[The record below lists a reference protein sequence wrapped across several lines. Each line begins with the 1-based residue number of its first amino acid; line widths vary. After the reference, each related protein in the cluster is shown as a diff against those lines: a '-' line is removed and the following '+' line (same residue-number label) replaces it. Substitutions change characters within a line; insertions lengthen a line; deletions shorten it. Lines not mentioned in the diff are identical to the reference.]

1 MNTATTLRLSIK
13 QWAPE
18 DRPTERLQRLGAES
32 LTDGELLA
40 ILIGSGTQQYSAVD
54 IANHVLG
61 KFNRNLNTLGKAR
74 FDEIL
79 DTEGVGT
86 QTACKILAAVEFLP
100 CKRPSAEQGRRR
112 QAATSELHPDMC
124 TATRIYNYMLPKMQ
138 DLATEEF
145 HILLMNQN
153 YRLIKSVKI
162 SQGGITETCADIRIM
177 MREAVLNNATIL
189 AACHNHPSGSLS
201 PSKQDDMLTQSIKQA
216 CQVMRIHFLDHV
228 IVTDGA
234 FYSYHEQGRL

>member
-1 MNTATTLRLSIK
+1 MNTAALRLSIK

-79 DTEGVGT
+79 DIEGVGT
-86 QTACKILAAVEFLP
+86 QTACKILAAVEL
-100 CKRPSAEQGRRR
+100 GRRR
-112 QAATSELHPDMC
+112 QMATPELHPDMS

-153 YRLIKSVKI
+153 YRLIKQVRI
-162 SQGGITETCADIRIM
+162 SQGGITETCADIRVM
-177 MREAVLNNATIL
+177 MREAVLCNATIL

-201 PSKQDDMLTQSIKQA
+201 PSRADDELTRAIKEA
-216 CQVMRIHFLDHV
+216 CRVMRIHFLDHV

-234 FYSYHEQGRL
+234 YVSYRELGKI

>member
-1 MNTATTLRLSIK
+1 MNTAALRLTIK

-54 IANHVLG
+54 IANNVLG

-86 QTACKILAAVEFLP
+86 QTACKILAAVEL
-100 CKRPSAEQGRRR
+100 GRRR
-112 QAATSELHPDMC
+112 QMATPELHPDMS

-153 YRLIKSVKI
+153 YGGMQAHAHPLPRPCYRDRRSIYEL
-162 SQGGITETCADIRIM
+162 QGAGQ
-177 MREAVLNNATIL
+177 TIINRNIHINKQEENEYKGL
-189 AACHNHPSGSLS
+189 FEGAGSHPYPL
-201 PSKQDDMLTQSIKQA
+201 PQ
-216 CQVMRIHFLDHV
+216 R
-228 IVTDGA
+228 
-234 FYSYHEQGRL
+234 

>member
-1 MNTATTLRLSIK
+1 MNTAALRLSIK

-54 IANHVLG
+54 IANNVLG

-86 QTACKILAAVEFLP
+86 QTACKILAAVELG
-100 CKRPSAEQGRRR
+100 KRR
-112 QAATSELHPDMC
+112 QTATPELHPDMS

-153 YRLIKSVKI
+153 YRLVKSVKI
-162 SQGGITETCADIRIM
+162 SQGGITETSADIRVM
-177 MREAVLNNATIL
+177 MREAVLCNATIL

-201 PSKQDDMLTQSIKQA
+201 PSRADDELTRAIKEA
-216 CQVMRIHFLDHV
+216 CRLMRIHFLDHV

-234 FYSYHEQGRL
+234 FYSYHEQGKI

>member
-1 MNTATTLRLSIK
+1 MNTAALRLSIK

-54 IANHVLG
+54 VANNVLG

-86 QTACKILAAVEFLP
+86 QTACKILAAVEL
-100 CKRPSAEQGRRR
+100 GRRR
-112 QAATSELHPDMC
+112 QTATPELHPDMS

-153 YRLIKSVKI
+153 YRLVKSVKI
-162 SQGGITETCADIRIM
+162 SQGGITETSADIRVM
-177 MREAVLNNATIL
+177 MREAVLCNATIL

-201 PSKQDDMLTQSIKQA
+201 PSRADDELTRSIKEA
-216 CQVMRIHFLDHV
+216 CRVMRIHFLDHV

-234 FYSYHEQGRL
+234 YMSYREQGKL

>member
-1 MNTATTLRLSIK
+1 MNTAALRLSIK

-54 IANHVLG
+54 IANHVLA

-86 QTACKILAAVEFLP
+86 QTACKILAAVEL
-100 CKRPSAEQGRRR
+100 GRRR
-112 QAATSELHPDMC
+112 QTATPELHPDMS

-153 YRLIKSVKI
+153 YRLVKSVKI
-162 SQGGITETCADIRIM
+162 SQGGITETSADIRVM
-177 MREAVLNNATIL
+177 MREAVLCNATIL

-201 PSKQDDMLTQSIKQA
+201 PSRADDELTRGIKEA
-216 CQVMRIHFLDHV
+216 CRLMRIHFLDHV

-234 FYSYHEQGRL
+234 YMSYREQGKL

>member
-1 MNTATTLRLSIK
+1 MNTAALRLTIK

-54 IANHVLG
+54 IANNVLG

-86 QTACKILAAVEFLP
+86 QTACKILAAVEL
-100 CKRPSAEQGRRR
+100 GRRR
-112 QAATSELHPDMC
+112 QMATPELHPDMS

-153 YRLIKSVKI
+153 YRLVKSVKI
-162 SQGGITETCADIRIM
+162 SQGGITETSADIRVM
-177 MREAVLNNATIL
+177 MREAVLCNATIL

-201 PSKQDDMLTQSIKQA
+201 PSRADDELTKAIKEA
-216 CQVMRIHFLDHV
+216 CRLMRLHFLDHV

-234 FYSYHEQGRL
+234 YMSYAECGKL

>member
-1 MNTATTLRLSIK
+1 MQLQCGLRLSIK

-86 QTACKILAAVEFLP
+86 QTACKILAAVEL
-100 CKRPSAEQGRRR
+100 GRRR
-112 QAATSELHPDMC
+112 QTATPELHPDMS

-153 YRLIKSVKI
+153 YRLVKSVKI
-162 SQGGITETCADIRIM
+162 SQGGITETSADIRVM
-177 MREAVLNNATIL
+177 MREAVLCNATIL

-201 PSKQDDMLTQSIKQA
+201 PSRADDELTKAIKEA
-216 CQVMRIHFLDHV
+216 CRLMRLHFLDHF

-234 FYSYHEQGRL
+234 YMSYREQGKL

>member
-1 MNTATTLRLSIK
+1 MRLPISRWSI
-13 QWAPE
+13 E
-18 DRPTERLQRLGAES
+18 DRPTERLQRMGADA
-32 LTDGELLA
+32 LTDAELLA

-54 IANHVLG
+54 IAKHVLG
-61 KFNRNLNTLGKAR
+61 KFSNNLNTLGKAR
-74 FDEIL
+74 FDQFEDI
-79 DTEGVGT
+79 EGVGT
-86 QTACKILAAVEFLP
+86 QTACKIMAAVELG
-100 CKRPSAEQGRRR
+100 KRR
-112 QAATSELHPDMC
+112 QAATAELRPDMA

-162 SQGGITETCADIRIM
+162 SQGGITETSADIRIM

-189 AACHNHPSGSLS
+189 AACHNHPSGRVT
-201 PSKQDDMLTQSIKQA
+201 PSREDDGLTQTIQKA

-234 FYSYHEQGRL
+234 YYSYAECGKL

>member
-1 MNTATTLRLSIK
+1 MNTAALRLSIK

-54 IANHVLG
+54 IANNVLG

-86 QTACKILAAVEFLP
+86 QTACKILAAVEL
-100 CKRPSAEQGRRR
+100 GRRR
-112 QAATSELHPDMC
+112 QMATPELHPDMS

-153 YRLIKSVKI
+153 YRLVKSVKI
-162 SQGGITETCADIRIM
+162 SQGGITETSADIRVM
-177 MREAVLNNATIL
+177 MREAVLCNATIL

-201 PSKQDDMLTQSIKQA
+201 PSRADDELTRAIKEA
-216 CQVMRIHFLDHV
+216 CRLMRIHFLDHV

-234 FYSYHEQGRL
+234 FYSYHEQGKI

>member
-1 MNTATTLRLSIK
+1 M
-13 QWAPE
+13 
-18 DRPTERLQRLGAES
+18 
-32 LTDGELLA
+32 
-40 ILIGSGTQQYSAVD
+40 D
-54 IANHVLG
+54 IANNVLG

-86 QTACKILAAVEFLP
+86 QTACKILAAVEL
-100 CKRPSAEQGRRR
+100 GRRR
-112 QAATSELHPDMC
+112 QMATPELHPDMS

-153 YRLIKSVKI
+153 YRLVKSVKI
-162 SQGGITETCADIRIM
+162 SQGGITETSADIRVM
-177 MREAVLNNATIL
+177 MREAVLCNATIL

-201 PSKQDDMLTQSIKQA
+201 PSRADDELTRAIKEA
-216 CQVMRIHFLDHV
+216 CRLMRIHFLDHV

-234 FYSYHEQGRL
+234 YMSYREQGKL

>member
-1 MNTATTLRLSIK
+1 MNTAALRLSIK

-86 QTACKILAAVEFLP
+86 QTACKILAAVEL
-100 CKRPSAEQGRRR
+100 GRRR
-112 QAATSELHPDMC
+112 QTATPELHPDMS

-153 YRLIKSVKI
+153 YRLVKSVKI
-162 SQGGITETCADIRIM
+162 SQGGITETSADIRVM
-177 MREAVLNNATIL
+177 MREAVLCNATIL

-201 PSKQDDMLTQSIKQA
+201 PSRSDDELTRAIKEA
-216 CQVMRIHFLDHV
+216 CRLMRIHFLDHV

-234 FYSYHEQGRL
+234 FYSYHEQGKI

>member
-1 MNTATTLRLSIK
+1 MNAATLRLSIK

-86 QTACKILAAVEFLP
+86 QTACKILAAVELG
-100 CKRPSAEQGRRR
+100 KRR
-112 QAATSELHPDMC
+112 QAATAELRPDMA

-162 SQGGITETCADIRIM
+162 SQGGITETSVDIRVI

-189 AACHNHPSGSLS
+189 AACHNHPSGRLT
-201 PSKQDDMLTQSIKQA
+201 PSRQDDELTQCIQKA
-216 CQVMRIHFLDHV
+216 CQLMRIHFLDHV

-234 FYSYHEQGRL
+234 YASYRELGKL

>member
-1 MNTATTLRLSIK
+1 MNTAALRLSIK
-13 QWAPE
+13 QLAPE

-86 QTACKILAAVEFLP
+86 QTACKILAAVEL
-100 CKRPSAEQGRRR
+100 GRRR
-112 QAATSELHPDMC
+112 QMATPELHPDMS

-145 HILLMNQN
+145 HVLLMNQN
-153 YRLIKSVKI
+153 YRLIKQVRI
-162 SQGGITETCADIRIM
+162 SQGGITETSADIRIM
-177 MREAVLNNATIL
+177 MREAVLSNATIL

-201 PSKQDDMLTQSIKQA
+201 PSKQDDMLTQSIKRA
-216 CQVMRIHFLDHV
+216 CEVMRIHFLDHV

-234 FYSYHEQGRL
+234 YVSYRELGKL

>member
-1 MNTATTLRLSIK
+1 MNTAALRLSIK

-86 QTACKILAAVEFLP
+86 QTACKILAAVEL
-100 CKRPSAEQGRRR
+100 GRRR
-112 QAATSELHPDMC
+112 QTATPELHPDMS

-153 YRLIKSVKI
+153 YRLVKSVKI
-162 SQGGITETCADIRIM
+162 SQGGITETSADIRVM
-177 MREAVLNNATIL
+177 MREAVLCNATIL

-201 PSKQDDMLTQSIKQA
+201 PSRADDELTRAIKEA
-216 CQVMRIHFLDHV
+216 CRLMRIHFLDHV

-234 FYSYHEQGRL
+234 FYSYHEQGKI